1 VFEIL
6 EVTEEVRRL
15 TNAQTDSVSIDKAA
29 MQAGMTTMV
38 EDGVAK
44 CRAGITSPAEILR
57 VTTIR

>member
-29 MQAGMTTMV
+29 IQAGMTTMV